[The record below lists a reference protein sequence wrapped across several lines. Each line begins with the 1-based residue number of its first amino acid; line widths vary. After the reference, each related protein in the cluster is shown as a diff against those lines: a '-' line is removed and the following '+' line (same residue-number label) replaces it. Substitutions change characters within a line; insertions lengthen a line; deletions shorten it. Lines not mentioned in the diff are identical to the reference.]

1 MRRFLNGSNDCY
13 AELERQ
19 ARSAAYLNFREAELP
34 PGCVPPRSRVG
45 LAVDARSGVTTV
57 FVDRGIRY
65 YGANKSI
72 RLWLEEGELSFP
84 TFVEFRQW
92 ITSAIKPEY
101 EKENAFPKSVGYPQQ
116 APGVAPDASHA
127 FPPSVG
133 QAAQSNTEPAVMK
146 PLLEFLV
153 KQTAKCYEVEVCAIE
168 TPVLEQLRNRLQ
180 SAKEEMSCAT
190 VADDLFGG
198 PFALAAVEG
207 HRLVTVHA
215 GPPITCKPKR
225 QNS

>member
-1 MRRFLNGSNDCY
+1 MRRFINGSNGCY
-13 AELERQ
+13 VALERQ
-19 ARSAAYLNFREAELP
+19 ARSAAYLNFRGAELP

-45 LAVDARSGVTTV
+45 LALDARSGVTTI
-57 FVDRGIRY
+57 FVERGIRY
-65 YGANKSI
+65 YGANQRI
-72 RLWLEEGELSFP
+72 RRWLQDGGLSLPSFA
-84 TFVEFRQW
+84 EFRQW
-92 ITSAIKPEY
+92 IAAVIKPEF
-101 EKENAFPKSVGYPQQ
+101 EKDNRSQTSGGYAQHASGNASRSSHSV
-116 APGVAPDASHA
+116 PDNACE
-127 FPPSVG
+127 
-133 QAAQSNTEPAVMK
+133 AAGSNTAPAAMK

-153 KQTAKCYEVEVCAIE
+153 KQTAKNYEVEVCSIE
-168 TPVLEQLRNRLQ
+168 TSVLEELQ
-180 SAKEEMSCAT
+180 DKLNSAKDQTSCGC